1 MLTEDKIKRINEL
14 ARKSKEGGLSEEE
27 CKEQQCLRRE
37 YIEAVKA
44 RTREHLD
51 RIKIVDKDEGPKLK
65 SKKS

>member
-14 ARKSKEGGLSEEE
+14 ARKSKEDGLSEEE
-27 CKEQQCLRRE
+27 CKEQECLRRE
-37 YIEAVKA
+37 YIDAIKA

-51 RIKIVDKDEGPKLK
+51 RIKIVDKVNDSETE